1 MTSFVAIKEMGPI
14 PSFIYR
20 LSREFWDTQA
30 TCFAHNTL
38 SVPVGTQGTT
48 TVVTSYIVQLS
59 KYTLKQ
65 VSKIITKLLV
75 SFKVM

>member
-1 MTSFVAIKEMGPI
+1 MTSSVAIKEMGTI
-14 PSFIYR
+14 PVFIYR
-20 LSREFWDTQA
+20 LSTEFWDTRA

-48 TVVTSYIVQLS
+48 TVVTSHAVQLS

-65 VSKIITKLLV
+65 VSKIIKLN
-75 SFKVM
+75 F